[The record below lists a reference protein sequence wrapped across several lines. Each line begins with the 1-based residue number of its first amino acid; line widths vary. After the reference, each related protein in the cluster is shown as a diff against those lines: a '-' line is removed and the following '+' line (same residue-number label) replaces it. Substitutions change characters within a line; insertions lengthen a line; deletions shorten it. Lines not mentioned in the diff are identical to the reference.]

1 MNSTFFNLDLVL
13 LMMFFCGDAIRW
25 AKLYQQQQQK
35 KIGNYEKEKKWSHRK
50 LNNRIF
56 ICSCAFSLQSILHT
70 VNSRAY
76 VLHRDR
82 NVTSLFFISFFFA
95 IERLVWD
102 VCKCFRF
109 ASPLIPNLFR
119 WFYVD
124 WVCRYGVCFFLYFC
138 VAHTFVSRL
147 GISIDAFIFFFCNW
161 INACICTR
169 KDFACKI
176 IVITFRN
183 GFYLFGICL
192 SVESCILH
200 NLHYS
205 LSLQPA
211 LSLCACTLL
220 LCSMFI
226 RVVFFLFQTMF
237 CSLLLWIKTM
247 FIRFSSPLF
256 GV

>member
-1 MNSTFFNLDLVL
+1 MHFRCSR
-13 LMMFFCGDAIRW
+13 FCTLPIPA
-25 AKLYQQQQQK
+25 
-35 KIGNYEKEKKWSHRK
+35 
-50 LNNRIF
+50 RIF
-56 ICSCAFSLQSILHT
+56 CFVI
-70 VNSRAY
+70 
-76 VLHRDR
+76 
-82 NVTSLFFISFFFA
+82 VTSQVCFSFLFFA
-95 IERLVWD
+95 IERLVGD

-124 WVCRYGVCFFLYFC
+124 WVCRYGFWFFYIVLCSSHVCIPFGNFDRRI
-138 VAHTFVSRL
+138 H
-147 GISIDAFIFFFCNW
+147 FIFCNW

-220 LCSMFI
+220 LCSI
-226 RVVFFLFQTMF
+226 RVVFFFF
-237 CSLLLWIKTM
+237 
-247 FIRFSSPLF
+247 
-256 GV
+256 